1 MKNDP
6 VNYGLIGFGGIAEN
20 RIAKEGFALDRTR
33 FNEAVPMR
41 LVAATDINPKRKEAA
56 EALGIRWFDSVE
68 SLLASERVEA
78 VFIATSNSSH
88 GGIAQRALEAGKH
101 VMIEKPLATD
111 LEEGRKLT
119 ALAGEKKLSICVD
132 HMMTQNAYNI
142 RCREIIASG
151 ELGAFDHIVL
161 HMEFLYGAAPEE
173 KASWRCSKP
182 EEFGGPIGD
191 VGTHCLYMAEFLLD
205 DRITSLSCTYT
216 PPTLDIAVESGAIIR
231 FSTAAGKNGT
241 ARVAFDQNRGG
252 LSSTLSDLGYE
263 VYGSEGCLRTR
274 GTLFQLSGHPDE
286 PIRQSIE
293 QVIGNTTKFLSLND
307 VDNIYQAQIARHA
320 RSVRSGNRLD
330 GSEALHNLEM
340 VFACHESAR
349 KGGISRSIET

>member
-41 LVAATDINPKRKEAA
+41 LVAATDINPEKKDAA
-56 EALGIRWFDSVE
+56 ETLGIRWFDSIE
-68 SLLASERVEA
+68 SLLASERIEA

-88 GGIAQRALEAGKH
+88 SKIATQALEAGKH
-101 VMIEKPLATD
+101 VMIEKPIATD
-111 LEEGRKLT
+111 LEEGRKLKT
-119 ALAGEKKLSICVD
+119 LAAEKNLSLCVD

-142 RCREIIASG
+142 RCRDIIASG
-151 ELGAFDHIVL
+151 RLGTMDHIVL
-161 HMEFLYGAAPEE
+161 HMEFLYGATPDE

-216 PPTLDIAVESGAIIR
+216 PPTLDIAVENGAIIR
-231 FSTAAGKNGT
+231 FSTKTGKNGT
-241 ARVAFDQNRGG
+241 ARVAFDQTRGG
-252 LSSTLSDLGYE
+252 LSSTLSNLGFE
-263 VYGSEGCLRTR
+263 VYGNEGCIRTR

-286 PIRQSIE
+286 PIQQSIE
-293 QVIGNTTKFLSLND
+293 QVIGDTTKYISLND
-307 VDNIYQAQIARHA
+307 VNNIYQAQIAQHA
-320 RSVRSGNRLD
+320 RSIRSGNRLD

-340 VFACHESAR
+340 VFACHESAK
-349 KGGISRSIET
+349 KGGILRSIET